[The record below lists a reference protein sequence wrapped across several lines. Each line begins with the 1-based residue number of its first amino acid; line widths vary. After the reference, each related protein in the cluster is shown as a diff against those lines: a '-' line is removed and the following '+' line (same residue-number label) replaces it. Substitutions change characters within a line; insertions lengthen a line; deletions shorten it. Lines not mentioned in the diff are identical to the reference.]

1 VELESAIYAD
11 DEFTLTGCE
20 IISNTWGN
28 TEDNMAKRNKKDV
41 QFVGVAI
48 EDVISHTEAEL
59 KAGQFDDGTKIKPQ
73 VREALSSFTNSMR
86 SARALPRHYVLVW
99 NRYIFI
105 KIDF

>member
-1 VELESAIYAD
+1 
-11 DEFTLTGCE
+11 
-20 IISNTWGN
+20 
-28 TEDNMAKRNKKDV
+28 MAKRNKKDV
-41 QFVGVAI
+41 QFIGVAI

-86 SARALPRHYVLVW
+86 VARALPRHYIFVW
-99 NRYIFI
+99 SRHIFV